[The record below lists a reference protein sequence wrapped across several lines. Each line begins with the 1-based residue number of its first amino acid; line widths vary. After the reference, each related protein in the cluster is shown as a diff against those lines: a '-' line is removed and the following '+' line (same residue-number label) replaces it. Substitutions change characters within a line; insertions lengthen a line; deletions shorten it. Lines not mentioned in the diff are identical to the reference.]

1 MSESGEKVHNKAFTA
16 ILCARVGSIGREL
29 SEASG
34 PQVKVLSRHI
44 LDCVGGLEKLARSLA
59 EINDESHRTGVQE
72 GQQSPVPPRPRFLN

>member
-1 MSESGEKVHNKAFTA
+1 MSESWEKIHTKAFTA

-34 PQVKVLSRHI
+34 PRVKVLSRHI

-59 EINDESHRTGVQE
+59 DINDASSQTDVQE
-72 GQQSPVPPRPRFLN
+72 GQQFPLPRGPRFLN